1 MYISRYFIKRVKKK
15 KKKRNYYVLLSLLD
29 KSIFLLISKNIII

>member
-1 MYISRYFIKRVKKK
+1 MYISRYFIKRVKK